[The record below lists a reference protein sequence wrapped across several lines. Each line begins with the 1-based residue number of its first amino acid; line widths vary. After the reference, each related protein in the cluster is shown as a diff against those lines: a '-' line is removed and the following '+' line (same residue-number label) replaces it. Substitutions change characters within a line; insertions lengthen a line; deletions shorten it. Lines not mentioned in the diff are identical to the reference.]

1 MTGVPETSRNGKPY
15 LWDPLLATTI
25 SPWVVTMDALEPFR
39 CAAPVQDPPVLSY
52 LQETD
57 RHVYDISLEVSL
69 QPQASLEPTVIA
81 QSNLKHLYWTMPQMV
96 AHHTLGGC
104 NLQPGDL
111 LGTGTISCGAEKGV
125 GSLLEASWS
134 GTRTVDL
141 KDGQHRT
148 FLEDGDTVAL
158 TGYCQGDGYRV
169 GFGKCS
175 GMILP
180 ALSV

>member
-1 MTGVPETSRNGKPY
+1 MLHKSIAVVAENIFN
-15 LWDPLLATTI
+15 LA
-25 SPWVVTMDALEPFR
+25 
-39 CAAPVQDPPVLSY
+39 VQAD
-52 LQETD
+52 
-57 RHVYDISLEVSL
+57 
-69 QPQASLEPTVIA
+69 
-81 QSNLKHLYWTMPQMV
+81 
-96 AHHTLGGC
+96 
-104 NLQPGDL
+104 
-111 LGTGTISCGAEKGV
+111 KGV

-148 FLEDGDTVAL
+148 FLEDGDTVTL